1 MHMTQTLTEAQDL
14 LQRVIQCDPEMV
26 KKSGAI
32 TQQIVEDSIKIDV
45 ADQVMVDEAISV
57 EDDVIQMC
65 TQTNEQSMLSCQ
77 VQPSSIYFRNLLDV
91 ENQSV
96 FYIRNKN
103 IVALNKESNTLKT
116 LGACQYYHA
125 RLVVLPGQNSCL
137 VIGGSADI
145 EGLKPIDKVY

>member
-1 MHMTQTLTEAQDL
+1 
-14 LQRVIQCDPEMV
+14 MV

-77 VQPSSIYFRNLLDV
+77 V
-91 ENQSV
+91 
-96 FYIRNKN
+96 
-103 IVALNKESNTLKT
+103 
-116 LGACQYYHA
+116 
-125 RLVVLPGQNSCL
+125 
-137 VIGGSADI
+137 
-145 EGLKPIDKVY
+145 

>member
-57 EDDVIQMC
+57 EDDVIQMY

-77 VQPSSIYFRNLLDV
+77 V
-91 ENQSV
+91 
-96 FYIRNKN
+96 
-103 IVALNKESNTLKT
+103 
-116 LGACQYYHA
+116 
-125 RLVVLPGQNSCL
+125 
-137 VIGGSADI
+137 
-145 EGLKPIDKVY
+145 